1 MCSPVVLMPQI
12 EKKPSEDS
20 VINRVSAKKKKSMLT
35 DTGGGKKPMELFEC
49 FWPKE
54 IVMLLNHKS
63 VVRSP
68 WYF

>member
-20 VINRVSAKKKKSMLT
+20 VINRVSAKKNKYA
-35 DTGGGKKPMELFEC
+35 DEYRGGGKPMELYEC

>member
-20 VINRVSAKKKKSMLT
+20 VINRVSAKKKISMLT
-35 DTGGGKKPMELFEC
+35 NTGGGKKAMELYEC

>member
-20 VINRVSAKKKKSMLT
+20 VINRVSAKKNKYA
-35 DTGGGKKPMELFEC
+35 DEYRGGKKPMELFEC

>member
-12 EKKPSEDS
+12 GKKPSEDS
-20 VINRVSAKKKKSMLT
+20 VINRVSAKKISMVT
-35 DTGGGKKPMELFEC
+35 NTGGGGKPMELYEC

-54 IVMLLNHKS
+54 TVMLLNHKS